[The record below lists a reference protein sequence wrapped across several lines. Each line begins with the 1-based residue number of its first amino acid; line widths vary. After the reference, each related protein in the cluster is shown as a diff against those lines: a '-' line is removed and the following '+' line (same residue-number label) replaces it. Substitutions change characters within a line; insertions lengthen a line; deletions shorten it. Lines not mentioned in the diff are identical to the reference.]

1 VAKIGVVIPE
11 HLRPLL
17 MEPALTATTHKVV
30 VADSID
36 MTRVRT
42 SIRAQGK
49 IALFY
54 RDEKGRETR
63 RVIWPFAVGYLEAV
77 RLIMAWCEM
86 RKGFRHFRTD
96 RVVAAEFLEAR
107 YPVPRAKLRTQWK
120 RELEEERARCA
131 DSRRT
136 PITASGLVE

>member
-1 VAKIGVVIPE
+1 MA
-11 HLRPLL
+11 
-17 MEPALTATTHKVV
+17 
-30 VADSID
+30 
-36 MTRVRT
+36 RVRT

-54 RDEKGRETR
+54 RDEQGRETR

-96 RVVAAEFLEAR
+96 RVIAAEFLEAR
-107 YPVPRAKLRTQWK
+107 YSVPRAKLRAQWR
-120 RELEEERARCA
+120 RELEEECTRA
-131 DSRRT
+131 SVPHHERRA
-136 PITASGLVE
+136 PITAAGLVE